1 MNENLPKISEVV
13 AVMGLQP
20 TSQNQDEMRFGK
32 KCSLAI
38 HTGEDKF
45 YDHEN
50 KIGGGVLDFIVH
62 QDLATDRASAAQ
74 WCKSNGLLPHETPAP
89 RTPLRQHVYN
99 DEHGQ
104 PVRKAVKYNN
114 GSWSQMRYEGG
125 SWRYGVK
132 GVPDLPYGA
141 DRLAQ
146 GKSDELVFIFEGEKD
161 CERAWQNGFQA
172 TCNVGGAGKWRDGL
186 NATLT
191 GRTVC
196 IVPDNDTAGE
206 DHAHSVKASLQS
218 SGIDCFVLWDY
229 TDDLP
234 HKSDFSDW
242 MDANRD
248 NVEQFFSLAKA
259 AQASQKS
266 ELDAAG
272 LHPHFDFLA
281 DIELKPQEWLIETV
295 MPTNSLV
302 AIVGASYSGKSLC
315 AIDMCCGIASGS
327 DFHGHKLR
335 QGSVAYIAAE
345 GRSGLLS
352 RVEAWRAANDQQ
364 DANLPFA
371 LSKSGI
377 NLRDPNMVNS
387 IKSLVDKVPD
397 LALLVVDTLNRNFG
411 GGNENQSDAMGEFIT
426 ACDELADH
434 FDCTVCV
441 VHHMGKDQSA
451 GARGHSSFFA
461 ALDAELTFKAIGETD
476 VQLSCTKLKDSPE
489 FDQMQFVKV
498 ATLDSVVLEPVAVT
512 KRTDR
517 ARLSDNQQIAMDAL
531 YEGIGPKLATGTP
544 KLSCRLHLEDW
555 RKIFHKRHSGDNHKT
570 KNDVFARAR
579 NALQTKGLIK
589 CDSDYFTLGDKATG
603 GDFG

>member
-146 GKSDELVFIFEGEKD
+146 GKSDELVFIFEGEQD

-234 HKSDFSDW
+234 HKADFSDW
-242 MDANRD
+242 MDANSN
-248 NVEQFFSLAKA
+248 NVEQFGSLVKA
-259 AQASQKS
+259 AQASPQPEQNTGAMKLLTAKQLSSLEMPDLNYIIQDILPDVGLTLSAGPPKVGKTWLNWWIARQAVQAGKRVLFISTEDNNRRLRDRLHQTFHEPPDGLICLAVMSQEAVLPTGPSALIYMQELVDEYSPDLLIVDTVGGILTPSASNKNYDVTVSEYGALRKFSHKNALALIGTTHTRKKS
-266 ELDAAG
+266 EVSSA
-272 LHPHFDFLA
+272 PV
-281 DIELKPQEWLIETV
+281 ETILG
-295 MPTNSLV
+295 SQG
-302 AIVGASYSGKSLC
+302 IGAT
-315 AIDMCCGIASGS
+315 
-327 DFHGHKLR
+327 
-335 QGSVAYIAAE
+335 AE
-345 GRSGLLS
+345 T
-352 RVEAWRAANDQQ
+352 
-364 DANLPFA
+364 
-371 LSKSGI
+371 
-377 NLRDPNMVNS
+377 
-387 IKSLVDKVPD
+387 
-397 LALLVVDTLNRNFG
+397 LLVM
-411 GGNENQSDAMGEFIT
+411 E
-426 ACDELADH
+426 
-434 FDCTVCV
+434 
-441 VHHMGKDQSA
+441 
-451 GARGHSSFFA
+451 
-461 ALDAELTFKAIGETD
+461 
-476 VQLSCTKLKDSPE
+476 KL
-489 FDQMQFVKV
+489 
-498 ATLDSVVLEPVAVT
+498 
-512 KRTDR
+512 
-517 ARLSDNQQIAMDAL
+517 
-531 YEGIGPKLATGTP
+531 EGQKN
-544 KLSCRLHLEDW
+544 CRLHVTG
-555 RKIFHKRHSGDNHKT
+555 KDNSTFAPMAECYNCSKT
-570 KNDVFARAR
+570 RCPWHHGEP
-579 NALQTKGLIK
+579 LT
-589 CDSDYFTLGDKATG
+589 
-603 GDFG
+603 

>member
-146 GKSDELVFIFEGEKD
+146 GKSDELVFIFEGEQD

-234 HKSDFSDW
+234 HKADFSDW

-248 NVEQFFSLAKA
+248 NVEQFGSLVKA
-259 AQASQKS
+259 AQASPQPEQNTGAMKLLTAKQLSALEMPDLSYIIQDILPDVGLTLSAGPPKVGKTWLNWWIAKQAVQAGKRVLFISTEDNNRRMRDRLQQTFHEPPDNLICLAIMSQEAVLPTGPSALTYMQELVNEFKPDVLVIDTISGILTPSASNKNYAITVSEYGALRKFSHKNALALIGTTHTRKKS
-266 ELDAAG
+266 EVSSA
-272 LHPHFDFLA
+272 PV
-281 DIELKPQEWLIETV
+281 ETILG
-295 MPTNSLV
+295 SQG
-302 AIVGASYSGKSLC
+302 IGAT
-315 AIDMCCGIASGS
+315 
-327 DFHGHKLR
+327 
-335 QGSVAYIAAE
+335 AE
-345 GRSGLLS
+345 T
-352 RVEAWRAANDQQ
+352 
-364 DANLPFA
+364 
-371 LSKSGI
+371 
-377 NLRDPNMVNS
+377 
-387 IKSLVDKVPD
+387 
-397 LALLVVDTLNRNFG
+397 LLVMEKLEGQKNCRLHVTGKDVPQDDFFLRWT
-411 GGNENQSDAMGEFIT
+411 GNGFDLEANTEEAELGPFQKDCLEQIRRKPRIT
-426 ACDELADH
+426 QLGLIHDL
-434 FDCTVCV
+434 
-441 VHHMGKDQSA
+441 GKDQAQVSRA
-451 GARGHSSFFA
+451 VNRLIEKDLIIKIKEGY
-461 ALDAELTFKAIGETD
+461 TAI
-476 VQLSCTKLKDSPE
+476 
-489 FDQMQFVKV
+489 
-498 ATLDSVVLEPVAVT
+498 
-512 KRTDR
+512 
-517 ARLSDNQQIAMDAL
+517 
-531 YEGIGPKLATGTP
+531 
-544 KLSCRLHLEDW
+544 
-555 RKIFHKRHSGDNHKT
+555 
-570 KNDVFARAR
+570 
-579 NALQTKGLIK
+579 
-589 CDSDYFTLGDKATG
+589 
-603 GDFG
+603 